1 MVFPCISGGSSGGS
15 GIRIMTLEK
24 TLLPFHHFNTTTVN
38 KFTDKSL
45 VLKVLAPLSNLK
57 LHPQSSSSANFLAQS
72 LQNSVPFK
80 KNRDGFSSFISCC
93 SSTDDNYPNS
103 SFLATTTTTT
113 TTSPT
118 ATTTMTSTSAPP
130 LLRKRKRYR
139 KQYPGENEGIVEEMR
154 FIAMKLRNDKTK
166 NNSSDKDSDSD
177 ESEEDRDSPSE
188 EVEDKSEDEE
198 TWIPSIEGFVKY
210 LVNSKLV
217 FETLER
223 VAYESDDVAYAYF
236 RRTGLERS
244 EGLRKDL
251 EWFQQQ
257 YDIEI
262 PPPSNPGVSYAE
274 YLEDL
279 AEKSPPLF
287 LCHFYNIYF
296 AHISGGQV
304 ISKQVCERLLEGR
317 ELEFNRWE
325 GDAPELLKA
334 VRENLNKLGEHWT
347 RDEKNKCLREAA
359 KSFRFL
365 GQIVRL
371 IIL

>member
-1 MVFPCISGGSSGGS
+1 MVFSCVNGGSSGGS
-15 GIRIMTLEK
+15 GIMILEK
-24 TLLPFHHFNTTTVN
+24 TLLPFHHFNTTTIN
-38 KFTDKSL
+38 KFTNKSL
-45 VLKVLAPLSNLK
+45 VLKFLAPLSNLK
-57 LHPQSSSSANFLAQS
+57 LLTQSSLSANFPAQTAI
-72 LQNSVPFK
+72 PFR
-80 KNRDGFSSFISCC
+80 KNRDRFSSFISCC

-103 SFLATTTTTT
+103 SFSTT

-118 ATTTMTSTSAPP
+118 ATTTTTSTSAPP

-154 FIAMKLRNDKTK
+154 FVAMKLRNDNA
-166 NNSSDKDSDSD
+166 NNNTSDKDSDGD
-177 ESEEDRDSPSE
+177 ESEEERESSDEEAKE
-188 EVEDKSEDEE
+188 EVEDRSGE

-223 VAYESDDVAYAYF
+223 VAYESEDVAYTYF

-257 YDIEI
+257 YNIEI
-262 PPPSNPGVSYAE
+262 PPPSSPGVSYAE
-274 YLEDL
+274 YLENL
-279 AEKSPPLF
+279 AKTSPPLF

-304 ISKQVCERLLEGR
+304 ISKQVSERILEGR

-325 GDAPELLKA
+325 GEAPMLLKA
-334 VRENLNKLGEHWT
+334 VGENLNKLGEHWT

>member
-1 MVFPCISGGSSGGS
+1 MVFSCVNGGTSGGS
-15 GIRIMTLEK
+15 GIMILEK
-24 TLLPFHHFNTTTVN
+24 TLLPLHRFSTTTVN
-38 KFTDKSL
+38 KFTNKSL
-45 VLKVLAPLSNLK
+45 VHKILAPLSNLK
-57 LHPQSSSSANFLAQS
+57 LLQQQSSSSANFLAQS
-72 LQNSVPFK
+72 LQPYVPSK

-103 SFLATTTTTT
+103 SFST

-118 ATTTMTSTSAPP
+118 ATATASTSAPP

-154 FIAMKLRNDKTK
+154 FVAMKLRNDNA
-166 NNSSDKDSDSD
+166 NNNTSDKDSDGDESQEERDSSD
-177 ESEEDRDSPSE
+177 EEAKE
-188 EVEDKSEDEE
+188 EVEDRSGE

-223 VAYESDDVAYAYF
+223 VAYESEDVAYTYF

-251 EWFQQQ
+251 KWFQQQ
-257 YDIEI
+257 YNIEI
-262 PPPSNPGVSYAE
+262 PPPSSPGVSYAE
-274 YLEDL
+274 YLENL
-279 AEKSPPLF
+279 AKTSPPLF

-304 ISKQVCERLLEGR
+304 ISKQVSERILEGR
-317 ELEFNRWE
+317 ELEFNRWDGE
-325 GDAPELLKA
+325 APELLKA

>member
-1 MVFPCISGGSSGGS
+1 
-15 GIRIMTLEK
+15 
-24 TLLPFHHFNTTTVN
+24 
-38 KFTDKSL
+38 
-45 VLKVLAPLSNLK
+45 
-57 LHPQSSSSANFLAQS
+57 
-72 LQNSVPFK
+72 
-80 KNRDGFSSFISCC
+80 
-93 SSTDDNYPNS
+93 
-103 SFLATTTTTT
+103 
-113 TTSPT
+113 
-118 ATTTMTSTSAPP
+118 
-130 LLRKRKRYR
+130 
-139 KQYPGENEGIVEEMR
+139 MR
-154 FIAMKLRNDKTK
+154 FVAMKLRN
-166 NNSSDKDSDSD
+166 NNTNNNTSDKDSDGD
-177 ESEEDRDSPSE
+177 ESEEERESPDEEAKE
-188 EVEDKSEDEE
+188 EVEDRSGEE

-210 LVNSKLV
+210 LVNSNLV

-223 VAYESDDVAYAYF
+223 VVYESEDVAYAYF

-257 YDIEI
+257 YNIEI

-304 ISKQVCERLLEGR
+304 ISKQVSERLLEGR
-317 ELEFNRWE
+317 ELEFYRWE
-325 GDAPELLKA
+325 GESPELLKA

-359 KSFRFL
+359 KSFRLL

>member
-1 MVFPCISGGSSGGS
+1 MVFSSVNGGSSGGS
-15 GIRIMTLEK
+15 GIMILEK
-24 TLLPFHHFNTTTVN
+24 TLLPFHHFNSTTIN
-38 KFTDKSL
+38 KFTNKSL
-45 VLKVLAPLSNLK
+45 VQKILAPLSNLK
-57 LHPQSSSSANFLAQS
+57 LLSQSSLSANFPAQS
-72 LQNSVPFK
+72 LQTSIPFN

-103 SFLATTTTTT
+103 SFSTTTAAPTATTTTT
-113 TTSPT
+113 
-118 ATTTMTSTSAPP
+118 STSAHP
-130 LLRKRKRYR
+130 LLKKRKRYR
-139 KQYPGENEGIVEEMR
+139 KQYPGENEGIIEEMR
-154 FIAMKLRNDKTK
+154 FVAMKLRN
-166 NNSSDKDSDSD
+166 NNANNNTSDKDSDGDESGEERESSD
-177 ESEEDRDSPSE
+177 EEAKE
-188 EVEDKSEDEE
+188 EVEDRSGEE

-210 LVNSKLV
+210 LLNSKLV

-223 VAYESDDVAYAYF
+223 VAYESEDVAYAYF

-244 EGLRKDL
+244 EGLRQDL

-257 YDIEI
+257 YNIEI
-262 PPPSNPGVSYAE
+262 PPPSNPGISYSE

-304 ISKQVCERLLEGR
+304 ISKQVSERLLEGR

-325 GDAPELLKA
+325 GEAPELLKA